1 MPVVGDFQIVTTG
14 GNIRVSGGG
23 FTETFSSGGRYGKGL
38 LSYLLV
44 DWVSYQVQP
53 GSNLG
58 TVKFY
63 VNGHLIATIPAQNG
77 HAVDTLRFNESY
89 LSPSKVN
96 TFKAL
101 ANNAQGWFNNVICHY
116 HQAI

>member
-14 GNIRVSGGG
+14 GNIRASG
-23 FTETFSSGGRYGKGL
+23 FTTTFPTGGRYGKGH

-44 DWVSYQVQP
+44 DWVSYQMKL

-63 VNGHLIATIPAQNG
+63 VNGHLIGTMSAQNG
-77 HAVDTLRFNESY
+77 HAVDTIRFNEDY
-89 LSPSKVN
+89 LSPTKAN